1 MKNLLQIQR
10 NRSLREEFLMDSL
23 LIQFSVTLSRKVED
37 QNKED
42 FFFNYSVIVLLSEYI
57 IFFF

>member
-10 NRSLREEFLMDSL
+10 NRSLCEEFLMDSL

-42 FFFNYSVIVLLSEYI
+42 FFLI
-57 IFFF
+57 IQ